1 MLAALA
7 IGVLGATALGNTV
20 IAATP
25 PLQHSTATVIPLP
38 QPRLV
43 RDELMNPELPAQERA
58 LLQKPTE
65 VVTGSYE
72 TLGPNGDPIAHAYV
86 EWIELGIPMWEW
98 NVWQGFSDNGTDITS
113 FPPPTYSVDIWYPG
127 WVLDNEGYSYTG
139 RTGVTQGTSDNSAVF
154 QFYAFGIPSLT
165 VDAYIDFTLYGNGH
179 WINSAGANP
188 SSSSA
193 AKGTGW
199 LPERRSAQALLHS
212 LGYHSGGRDCPVTT
226 ANGGQPWPYRS
237 GHAKWGWSSWWRIS

>member
-1 MLAALA
+1 MPSDEDCGYYLFLNSTGTSRQLSMSHGCSGGHLWPGSRKGRSKLRTLRRLMLAALA

-113 FPPPTYSVDIWYPG
+113 FPPPTYSVDIWFPD

-188 SSSSA
+188 S
-193 AKGTGW
+193 
-199 LPERRSAQALLHS
+199 
-212 LGYHSGGRDCPVTT
+212 
-226 ANGGQPWPYRS
+226 
-237 GHAKWGWSSWWRIS
+237 